1 MLGTLMSV
9 IGSPSNLSVLA
20 AWPSLMS
27 LIHRSII
34 RRNRRV
40 MAYVTPPSI
49 LSCDSCPLLFFFFP
63 PFLDT
68 RRLLGRVLVVEYGG
82 VRAEFR
88 DRVSWYFG
96 GKLSLKFLQLRG
108 PGIFKRANLVGRI
121 FFRENISILQKLLA
135 SLKDLV
141 SIREFASVFCCSA

>member
-63 PFLDT
+63 RSST
-68 RRLLGRVLVVEYGG
+68 RVAYWGVYSLSSMVEYERNFEIGYLG
-82 VRAEFR
+82 TLAGNFLWNSCNYAVQEFLNGQTWLG
-88 DRVSWYFG
+88 DF
-96 GKLSLKFLQLRG
+96 
-108 PGIFKRANLVGRI
+108 
-121 FFRENISILQKLLA
+121 FFRENISILQELLA